1 MELVTNPLAP
11 GPLALCNSL
20 SNQWLMENNEE
31 MKQISRRGPSEIPP
45 GPIDNK
51 LGEPGY
57 KERYY
62 AEKFST
68 SISEETEQIIQDLVC
83 AGFTGTTTKVY
94 V

>member
-1 MELVTNPLAP
+1 
-11 GPLALCNSL
+11 
-20 SNQWLMENNEE
+20 

-45 GPIDNK
+45 GPIDDK

-68 SISEETEQIIQDLVC
+68 SVSEETEQIIQDLVLHILLC
-83 AGFTGTTTKVY
+83 HPICFRS
-94 V
+94 